1 MREDEEQKQF
11 DLATDV
17 VAQYFAKGGE
27 DVPMPDKAIALIR
40 AASIV
45 ISVGTEGDSRV
56 MALAAMIS
64 EMSEIF
70 QDCVMWEDRK
80 ELH

>member
-1 MREDEEQKQF
+1 MREEEEQF

-45 ISVGTEGDSRV
+45 VAVGTERDSRV
-56 MALAAMIS
+56 MAFAAMIG

>member
-1 MREDEEQKQF
+1 MREEEEQKQF

-45 ISVGTEGDSRV
+45 VSVETAGDSRV
-56 MALAAMIS
+56 LALAAMIG

-70 QDCVMWEDRK
+70 HFRYK
-80 ELH
+80 EGDQ

>member
-1 MREDEEQKQF
+1 MREEEEQF

-45 ISVGTEGDSRV
+45 VAVGTERDSRV
-56 MALAAMIS
+56 MALAAMIG